1 MNSQIK
7 HNLFQPKTKSILQ
20 IENLVTFNN
29 VRLMLHNPLDIRKH
43 QNVPHFPYIFMFL
56 GRGVPFID
64 YCSGVYGTSNLY
76 SSGRCN
82 TFFRGGRGGGVHRFT
97 PFQLFTVAGYL
108 HSIVINLKRYDCWIV
123 TMSDD
128 SFPVGFGKIKYTISI
143 LITWY
148 VHMFCKSWSLTWS

>member
-29 VRLMLHNPLDIRKH
+29 VHLMLHNPLDIRKH

-82 TFFRGGRGGGVHRFT
+82 TFFRGGGWYIGLLRFSYSQWQVT
-97 PFQLFTVAGYL
+97 FIPSSSTL
-108 HSIVINLKRYDCWIV
+108 SDMIVELLLWV
-123 TMSDD
+123 SDD

>member
-82 TFFRGGRGGGVHRFT
+82 TFFRGGGGGGTSVYSVSAIHSGRLPSFHRH
-97 PFQLFTVAGYL
+97 QLKAIWLLNCYYEWWQFSCGIWKNQIHHFYSN
-108 HSIVINLKRYDCWIV
+108 H
-123 TMSDD
+123 
-128 SFPVGFGKIKYTISI
+128 
-143 LITWY
+143 LICPH
-148 VHMFCKSWSLTWS
+148 VL

>member
-1 MNSQIK
+1 MTLIRMNSQIK

-56 GRGVPFID
+56 GRCVP
-64 YCSGVYGTSNLY
+64 SNLY

-82 TFFRGGRGGGVHRFT
+82 TFFRGGGGVHRFT

>member
-1 MNSQIK
+1 MTLIRMNSQIK

-56 GRGVPFID
+56 GRCVP
-64 YCSGVYGTSNLY
+64 SNLY

-82 TFFRGGRGGGVHRFT
+82 TFFRGGGGVHRFT

-123 TMSDD
+123 TM
-128 SFPVGFGKIKYTISI
+128 GFGKIKYTISI

>member
-20 IENLVTFNN
+20 IENFVTFNN

-56 GRGVPFID
+56 GRGLPFID

-82 TFFRGGRGGGVHRFT
+82 TFFRGGGGTSVYSVSAIHSGRLPSFHRH
-97 PFQLFTVAGYL
+97 QLKAIL
-108 HSIVINLKRYDCWIV
+108 D
-123 TMSDD
+123 MSTC
-128 SFPVGFGKIKYTISI
+128 FVNRE
-143 LITWY
+143 
-148 VHMFCKSWSLTWS
+148 V